1 MTFEEDHTT
10 ASPLEEAPPVSSH
23 CESLLDQTK
32 DPDPDVRELAWADLF
47 RESGIWKSAED
58 SHEKDLHSE

>member
-1 MTFEEDHTT
+1 MTYEKDRST

-23 CESLLDQTK
+23 CEQLLDQTK

-47 RESGIWKSAED
+47 RESGIWKTAED
-58 SHEKDLHSE
+58 NCNEDFDS